1 MEVKKAETILWP
13 KRFGVIFCEIWY
25 LAEYIAISQLKNNV
39 KIIKPG
45 CSLSSV

>member
-13 KRFGVIFCEIWY
+13 KRFGVICEIWY

-39 KIIKPG
+39 KIIKRG